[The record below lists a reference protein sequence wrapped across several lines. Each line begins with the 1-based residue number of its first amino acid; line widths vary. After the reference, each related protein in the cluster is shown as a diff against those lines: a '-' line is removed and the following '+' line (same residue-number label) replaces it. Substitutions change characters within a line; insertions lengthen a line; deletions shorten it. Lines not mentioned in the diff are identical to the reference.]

1 MDNFKTLIEQ
11 TPKIFIKSEPK
22 TLNLDYI
29 NSNST
34 QVRINLILNETF
46 EGTDEILEH
55 DSLLKGAYFL
65 VETGLKEIVFFGG
78 SLMKNNLD
86 ISKTKIDD
94 FDTGYFDTET
104 KRGEEVVSKTLQKLK
119 ETGNW
124 QIIEREADKIK
135 LPLAQEKVD
144 FFLESGVS
152 AFLISSNFNFN
163 GDIFEFGN
171 EDTMESTLNM
181 ENTSASLSLGDI
193 EKISKSN
200 IIYNINCSLRGKEW
214 KKSLKELKNR
224 QANINRNVENFTTKF
239 DILQRFLVTTIK
251 YGVSLSDNS
260 DKESA
265 LFILQNFHDNDFFLP
280 KKDVFKKASIKEDL
294 IILERRKEF
303 CLNKLFNL
311 LTRITPMKREI
322 YLHDLVK
329 SKILIPFLPEVHKV
343 FSNLEVRKQLL
354 KNEDIRGALNLYNFV
369 SKINSETKDLS
380 KIKNI

>member
-94 FDTGYFDTET
+94 FDTGYFDTDT

-124 QIIEREADKIK
+124 QIIERGADKIR
-135 LPLAQEKVD
+135 LPLAQEKID

-152 AFLISSNFNFN
+152 AFLISSNPEFF
-163 GDIFEFGN
+163 GHIFEFGN

-181 ENTSASLSLGDI
+181 ENTSASLSI
-193 EKISKSN
+193 KSEEKISNSL
-200 IIYNINCSLRGKEW
+200 IYNISCSLRGKEW

-265 LFILQNFHDNDFFLP
+265 LFILQNFEDNDFLSP
-280 KKDVFKKASIKEDL
+280 KNNGFKKASTREDL
-294 IILERRKEF
+294 IILEKRKEF
-303 CLNKLFNL
+303 CLNKFFNL
-311 LTRITPMKREI
+311 LTRITPLKREI

-354 KNEDIRGALNLYNFV
+354 KNEYISGALNLYNFV